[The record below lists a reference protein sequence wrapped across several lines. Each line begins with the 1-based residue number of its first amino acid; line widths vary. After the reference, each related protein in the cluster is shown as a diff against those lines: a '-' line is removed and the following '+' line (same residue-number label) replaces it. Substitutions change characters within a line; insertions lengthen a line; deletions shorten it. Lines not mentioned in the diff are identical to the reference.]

1 MHYSMFCQCSPHQEG
16 GDQSDREREAL
27 EVQEAGG
34 GERGETTPEVEFVHA
49 VTAGGSV
56 KFFEIR

>member
-1 MHYSMFCQCSPHQEG
+1 MFCQCCPHQEG
-16 GDQSDREREAL
+16 GDQGDREREAP

-49 VTAGGSV
+49 VTAGGSI
-56 KFFEIR
+56 KFLLAV